1 MVIDSAG
8 EGGGA
13 KRLRGG
19 EQGDRCEALAADVPV
34 DRISAL
40 PDELRLRILARL
52 TYKDAIRTGA
62 LASGWR
68 DLWRSRW
75 THRASVKVYLG
86 RGVAARRELD
96 ALEREPRPRRRL
108 ERFSL
113 VAETCKLNNSELK
126 RFLEYAAE
134 CHAEDLQ
141 IEMRTRTLARKLTF
155 RLPLCSPLLARL
167 SLRDIGIANRW
178 YKGAQPFRALEVIQL
193 CFVSINPT
201 AFKKMMSLCPN
212 LLTLDLRRCYCDQHF
227 WSMAWPATLRSVTVA
242 HCNEN
247 TRPDLVRVHSLR
259 SFRYRGSLLLRPF
272 LLAGDAVLS
281 DLYICFSNT
290 VSGSQVAQE
299 FNKALPDDLSALT
312 VLTICNIALPVLS
325 HHWILF

>member
-1 MVIDSAG
+1 
-8 EGGGA
+8 
-13 KRLRGG
+13 
-19 EQGDRCEALAADVPV
+19 LAADVPV

-40 PDELRLRILARL
+40 LDELRLRILARL

-86 RGVAARRELD
+86 RGVAVRRELD
-96 ALEREPRPRRRL
+96 ALEREPRLRRRL

-193 CFVSINPT
+193 CEFHGDGRRRPE
-201 AFKKMMSLCPN
+201 MGGGGRN
-212 LLTLDLRRCYCDQHF
+212 LLDAATVEGDERARAPAAPVEDRR
-227 WSMAWPATLRSVTVA
+227 R
-242 HCNEN
+242 
-247 TRPDLVRVHSLR
+247 RR
-259 SFRYRGSLLLRPF
+259 
-272 LLAGDAVLS
+272 
-281 DLYICFSNT
+281 
-290 VSGSQVAQE
+290 
-299 FNKALPDDLSALT
+299 
-312 VLTICNIALPVLS
+312 NIAWGRS
-325 HHWILF
+325 RGGGGAASCSGEKRN